1 MQEQISKLPHF
12 KRITSS
18 NQTIN
23 SLSIIGKWI
32 RIVTGVILIVLIF
45 ISIFIIANTIKLTV
59 HARRK
64 EISIMKYVGATN
76 SFIRTPFM
84 IEGIIIG
91 IVSSAISLGLVGALY
106 NWCTIKMAQSETMQT
121 IGINMLQFKDLFS
134 SILIVYII
142 LGVGIGII
150 GSRVSM
156 RKYLDV

>member
-1 MQEQISKLPHF
+1 
-12 KRITSS
+12 
-18 NQTIN
+18 
-23 SLSIIGKWI
+23 
-32 RIVTGVILIVLIF
+32 
-45 ISIFIIANTIKLTV
+45 
-59 HARRK
+59 
-64 EISIMKYVGATN
+64 
-76 SFIRTPFM
+76 M